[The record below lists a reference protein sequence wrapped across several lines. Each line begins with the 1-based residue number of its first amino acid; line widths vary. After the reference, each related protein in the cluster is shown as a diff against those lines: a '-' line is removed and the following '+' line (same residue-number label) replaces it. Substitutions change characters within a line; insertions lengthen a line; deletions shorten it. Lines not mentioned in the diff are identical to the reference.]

1 MLDHLFRGEH
11 TFKVDKKGRM
21 SIPADFRRVLEAGD
35 PSWTEG
41 LRPKLVL
48 VYGAS
53 EGEYLE
59 GYTIAESDALAAK
72 INSLPNS
79 RLKRKLVRQYVSNSI
94 PIQIDPDGRLV
105 IPARHRD
112 TIGLAL
118 EANAVFVGT
127 LGTFQI
133 WAEDRYEDFLEEDDG
148 DDDLG
153 FDIPAGTNPL
163 DALDIVLAQ
172 KEAG

>member
-1 MLDHLFRGEH
+1 MDHLFRGEH

-35 PSWTEG
+35 PAWTDG

-53 EGEYLE
+53 DGKYLE
-59 GYTIAESDALAAK
+59 GYTIAASDALAAK
-72 INSLPNS
+72 IESLPNS
-79 RLKRKLVRQYVSNSI
+79 KLKRKLIRQYVSNSI

-105 IPARHRD
+105 IPTRHRD
-112 TIGLAL
+112 TIGLAT
-118 EANAVFVGT
+118 EDNAVFVGT

-133 WAEDRYEDFLEEDDG
+133 WSEDRYNAFLEEEDG

-163 DALDIVLAQ
+163 DALDMVLGARG
-172 KEAG
+172 EG